1 MYVYVLDDLL
11 RRTAVIDRFNSMIW
25 TERWR
30 DKGDFE
36 LVVNSTPAMRSLIK
50 TGNQLAITESDRV
63 MEIKY
68 VEDAHDSEGNKILK
82 ATGPSL
88 EATLEDRVAT
98 DGMVGLGEEDGWV
111 INGTPGNVARYIFD
125 QICRLGLLS
134 TSDIIPFIQPGNL
147 YPAGSI
153 DEHATL
159 YEITVPINSVFG
171 AVKDLCDQYELGFRL
186 VRNQDKSQLFFE
198 IYSGDNR
205 TTQQSTLMPVVF
217 SPELENMKNT
227 TEVNSIVDYKNVAYV
242 FGKNG
247 SEIVYSDTASAETAG
262 FERRVMFVDAK
273 DVDEPAGPTLTSILR
288 NKGLDALAKQ
298 RPITAFDGEVDQYTK
313 YKYNL
318 HYRLGDLVEMR
329 NSDGATN
336 HMRVTEQIFVCDGEG
351 DRAYPTLA
359 VESYIMPGTWSS
371 WGNDTWAGGGEEVWA
386 EDE

>member
-1 MYVYVLDDLL
+1 MEVYVLDDLL

-25 TERWR
+25 TDRWR

-36 LVVNSTPAMRSLIK
+36 LLVNSTPAMRRLIK
-50 TGNQLAITESDRV
+50 TGVQLAITESDRV
-63 MEIKY
+63 MQVKF
-68 VEDAHDSEGNKILK
+68 VEDAHDDAGNKLLK

-88 EATLEDRVAT
+88 EGILEDRVAT
-98 DGMVGLGEEDGWV
+98 DGMIGLGEEGWV

-125 QICRLGLLS
+125 QICRLGILS
-134 TSDIIPFIQPGNL
+134 TSDIIPFIQPGTF

-153 DEHATL
+153 DEHATA
-159 YEITVPINSVFG
+159 YQMEIPINSVFG
-171 AVKDLCDQYELGFRL
+171 AIKELCDQYELGFRL
-186 VRNQDKSQLFFE
+186 VRNFDKSELYFE

-205 TTQQSTLMPVVF
+205 TTQQSSLMPVIF

-227 TEVNSIVDYKNVAYV
+227 TEVNSITEYKNVAYV
-242 FGKNG
+242 FGKFG
-247 SEIVYSDTASAETAG
+247 STIVYSDTASADTTG
-262 FERRVMFVDAK
+262 FDRRVMFVDAK
-273 DVDEPAGPTLTSILR
+273 DVDEPAGATLTSILR

-298 RPITAFDGEVDQYTK
+298 RPITAFDGEIDQHSK

-336 HMRVTEQIFVCDGEG
+336 QMRVTEQIFVCDGEG

-371 WGNDTWAGGGEEVWA
+371 WGNDTWAGGGEETWA

>member
-36 LVVNSTPAMRSLIK
+36 LLVNSTPAMRSLLK
-50 TGNQLAITESDRV
+50 TGKHLVITESDRV

-68 VEDAHDSEGNKILK
+68 VEDAHDSEGNKLLK

-88 EATLEDRVAT
+88 EAMLEDRVAT
-98 DGMVGLGEEDGWV
+98 DGMLGLGEEDGWLLV
-111 INGTPGNVARYIFD
+111 GTPGNIARHIFQ
-125 QICRLGLLS
+125 QICVEGLLS
-134 TSDIIPFIQPGNL
+134 TSDIIPFIQPGYL
-147 YPAGSI
+147 HAPGSI
-153 DEHATL
+153 GETETF
-159 YEITVPINSVFG
+159 YTMEVPINSVFG
-171 AVKDLCDQYELGFRL
+171 AVKALCEQYELGFRL
-186 VRNQDKSQLFFE
+186 VRNQDHSELYFE
-198 IYSGDNR
+198 VYSGDNR
-205 TTQQSTLMPVVF
+205 TTEQSTLMPIVF

-227 TEVNSIVDYKNVAYV
+227 TEVNSITDYKNVAYV

-247 SEIVYSDTASAETAG
+247 AEIVYADTATAETAG
-262 FERRVMFVDAK
+262 FSRRVMYVDAK
-273 DVDEPAGPTLTSILR
+273 DVDEPVGPELTSILR

-298 RPITAFDGEVDQYTK
+298 RPITAFDGEIDQYTK
-313 YKYNL
+313 YKPNV

-336 HMRVTEQIFVCDGEG
+336 QMRVTEQIFVCDGEG

-359 VESYIMPGTWSS
+359 VESYIMPGTWAS
-371 WGNDTWAGGGEEVWA
+371 WGNDTWAGGGEETWA